1 MISLENIAT
10 NIIAPFLEKGTTLKV
25 GKFDPEKEQVVM
37 LKDHQHQMSHDT
49 LQCSAKIYD
58 VKHLRLTVHWNLD
71 YSETEKAANELYTK
85 IKNVNN
91 KKIDDDI
98 NILFITMDDKQ
109 SIENPRREDIFERF
123 IDFVVYYN

>member
-1 MISLENIAT
+1 MISLENIAK

-25 GKFDPEKEQVVM
+25 GKFDPAKEQVVM
-37 LKDHQHQMSHDT
+37 LKDHQNQMSHDT

-71 YSETEKAANELYTK
+71 YSETERAANELYKK
-85 IKNVNN
+85 IKGVNDM
-91 KKIDDDI
+91 KIDDDI